1 MAIEIVDFPSKI
13 GGFSIGVL
21 VYQRVRLM
29 EIRWTAFDDHFV
41 WPRLRME
48 MIDDPWEPAVI
59 RATTNQ
65 HRDLPSGKRL
75 HNYGKSQFSMGKSTI
90 SMAIFNSFLLT
101 FTRGYLQKDS
111 RNGQRYFPKEIMKS
125 LLRHQMIGGMGLPI
139 SEMQKPIMVSRLQT
153 ARAARNLGPW
163 SPRSPPGP
171 GGLE

>member
-1 MAIEIVDFPSKI
+1 
-13 GGFSIGVL
+13 
-21 VYQRVRLM
+21 
-29 EIRWTAFDDHFV
+29 
-41 WPRLRME
+41 ME

-153 ARAARNLGPW
+153 ARAARNLGP
-163 SPRSPPGP
+163 
-171 GGLE
+171 